1 MLLPYIDYL
10 LSREIDGLRL
20 LSMTVEDLPTLL
32 HVDKLGHQEL
42 LMGSIDLL
50 RDIVSLK
57 TKKKQTKPFMS
68 ISFPIDVDLRIFGIS
83 QVFIVWKIEGR

>member
-57 TKKKQTKPFMS
+57 TKKNKRNRSCRSVFLSMLTYGFSEYLKFL
-68 ISFPIDVDLRIFGIS
+68 SFG
-83 QVFIVWKIEGR
+83 K